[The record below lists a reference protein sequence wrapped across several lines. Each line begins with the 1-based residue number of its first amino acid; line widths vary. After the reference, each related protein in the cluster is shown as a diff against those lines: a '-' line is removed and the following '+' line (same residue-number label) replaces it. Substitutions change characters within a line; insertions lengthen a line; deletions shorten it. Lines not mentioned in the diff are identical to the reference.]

1 MENEFTR
8 IKKVVGSDGKLRERC
23 VPGPAAGS
31 WATGINSVNQL
42 IDNLVQPV
50 SEMGLV
56 IGAVA
61 KGDLTQTMS
70 YEIEGSALKG
80 AFLQTAKTINTMV
93 DQLST
98 FSGEV
103 IRVASEV
110 GGKGKLGAQAEVPG
124 VSGSWKDLT
133 DNVNM
138 LANNLTE
145 QVRNIAQV
153 TTAVAQ
159 GGPDP
164 EDHGGGQWRDLG
176 IKGYH
181 QYHGG
186 PAFYIR
192 QRSDPC
198 GDGGGR

>member
-1 MENEFTR
+1 MLAN
-8 IKKVVGSDGKLRERC
+8 
-23 VPGPAAGS
+23 
-31 WATGINSVNQL
+31 
-42 IDNLVQPV
+42 NLTEQVRNIAQV
-50 SEMGLV
+50 TT
-56 IGAVA
+56 AVA
-61 KGDLTQTMS
+61 QGDLTQKITVEAS
-70 YEIEGSALKG
+70 GEISELKD
-80 AFLQTAKTINTMV
+80 TINTMV
-93 DQLST
+93 EQLST
-98 FSGEV
+98 FASEV
-103 IRVASEV
+103 TRVATEV

-153 TTAVAQ
+153 TTCRSP

-164 EDHGGGQWRDLG
+164 EDHGGGQRRDLG

-186 PAFYIR
+186 AALYIR

-198 GDGGGR
+198 GNGGGG